1 MSLVVAQTMVLLAF
15 VSCCGA
21 SSRLVNFLT
30 IKVFKFY
37 FMFDLNFYF
46 VYFFLFGLIL
56 GRGGGTLVIFG
67 WVCAARDL
75 KLAPRSRVQQEY
87 NSLLVNSLNRIFK
100 SNLSLNT
107 FKWLLTKVELSCVR
121 NIIPHSRKGLRN
133 GYPVLNQELQNH
145 DPFGRHIPV

>member
-1 MSLVVAQTMVLLAF
+1 MSLVAAQTMVLLAF

-30 IKVFKFY
+30 IKVFNFY

-75 KLAPRSRVQQEY
+75 KLAP
-87 NSLLVNSLNRIFK
+87 
-100 SNLSLNT
+100 
-107 FKWLLTKVELSCVR
+107 
-121 NIIPHSRKGLRN
+121 
-133 GYPVLNQELQNH
+133 VLEKMSSKI
-145 DPFGRHIPV
+145 DTPY

>member
-1 MSLVVAQTMVLLAF
+1 MSLVAAQTMVLLAF

-37 FMFDLNFYF
+37 FIFDLNFYF

-56 GRGGGTLVIFG
+56 GRGGGSTLVIFG

-75 KLAPRSRVQQEY
+75 KLAP
-87 NSLLVNSLNRIFK
+87 
-100 SNLSLNT
+100 
-107 FKWLLTKVELSCVR
+107 
-121 NIIPHSRKGLRN
+121 
-133 GYPVLNQELQNH
+133 VLEKMSSKI
-145 DPFGRHIPV
+145 DTPY